1 MIRYRFLIVYE
12 GGEAKAVLVDITSF
26 DQMELIIDN
35 LLNRDEEPEDAILA
49 AATVLRRLVAQARQ
63 EPFSPRMSTTTLKN
77 RDGGIPGEC

>member
-1 MIRYRFLIVYE
+1 MTETTLWIRDRFPILYE

-49 AATVLRRLVAQARQ
+49 ASAVLQRLVTQARR
-63 EPFSPRMSTTTLKN
+63 EPPSSDWERELN
-77 RDGGIPGEC
+77 EL

>member
-63 EPFSPRMSTTTLKN
+63 EPFSPRMSTTTTEEQGWRN
-77 RDGGIPGEC
+77 PR

>member
-1 MIRYRFLIVYE
+1 MTEATLWIRDRFPILYE

-49 AATVLRRLVAQARQ
+49 ASTVLQRLVAQARQ
-63 EPFSPRMSTTTLKN
+63 ESPSSDWEREL
-77 RDGGIPGEC
+77 DEL